1 MLLLG
6 RAGRGGVKSCGGVG
20 DGPSAGRT
28 LATFVFFEPYVT
40 SGIGSPAGVGGSG
53 GEFCPTS

>member
-6 RAGRGGVKSCGGVG
+6 RAGRRGVKSCVVVA
-20 DGPSAGRT
+20 DELSAGGT
-28 LATFVFFEPYVT
+28 LATFVLFEPYVT
-40 SGIGSPAGVGGSG
+40 CGMGSPAGVGGSG